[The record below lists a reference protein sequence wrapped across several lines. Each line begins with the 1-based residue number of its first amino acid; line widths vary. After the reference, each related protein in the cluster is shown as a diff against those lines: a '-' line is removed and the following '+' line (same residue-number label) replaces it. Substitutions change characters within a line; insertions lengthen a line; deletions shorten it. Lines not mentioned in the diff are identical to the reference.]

1 MTQDIPLAQNA
12 IAYVINGE
20 VTFNNAPERAT
31 EGRVAIFAHDG
42 DQVLITNTGDAPAD
56 VLVLSGEPLNE
67 PVARYGPFVMNTK
80 EELYRAF
87 EDYREGKM
95 GAIE

>member
-31 EGRVAIFAHDG
+31 EGRVATFAHDG
-42 DQVLITNTGDAPAD
+42 DQVLITNTGDASAD
-56 VLVLSGEPLNE
+56 VLILSGEPLNE